1 MAWEYKLVTSSGDD
15 NEDDEAIL
23 NELGDEG
30 WELVTALQSEVFF
43 EMEGESEEDESEE
56 VAEVVT
62 TFYMKRQK

>member
-1 MAWEYKLVTSSGDD
+1 MAWEYKLVTSSGDE

-43 EMEGESEEDESEE
+43 EMEGETEDDESEE
-56 VAEVVT
+56 VAEVVVN
-62 TFYMKRQK
+62 YYLKRQK